1 MQLNNYL
8 EETFQF
14 NDVTNKKLLANIRLL
29 HDPNEAIK
37 LFSHLINC
45 QYKWMAR
52 IVQNPDAPKMSWWEP
67 IYEFDDLEME
77 WSKSLAPW
85 IAYIHEKTEVE
96 LSTEVT
102 FIGF

>member
-14 NDVTNKKLLANIRLL
+14 NDATNKKLLANIKLL
-29 HDPNEAIK
+29 PDPNEAIK

-52 IVQNPDAPKMSWWEP
+52 IVQNPGAPKMNWWEP
-67 IYEFDDLEME
+67 L
-77 WSKSLAPW
+77 
-85 IAYIHEKTEVE
+85 
-96 LSTEVT
+96 
-102 FIGF
+102 